1 MKFWVKIFRQSVL
14 LFFVFINLAG
24 VIIVEKSF
32 DNSLRQ
38 SLESVID
45 KYKDI
50 ENNLYLNADYLIDV
64 DVTNHRNL
72 EKWVD
77 IIIKGY
83 TLNLNDEPYY
93 IELYTDQNELIL
105 SDWKEEI
112 SDKRQEIELVKR
124 GGKQFIIRKI
134 NHKRYVFVSGLIN
147 LKNTDF
153 KLVLSKNI
161 ETVYLRRKEDYQYF
175 LTVSM
180 GITVILS
187 AGMILISKKL
197 TQPLVVLSEISK
209 EIAMGDYSRR
219 IIESGSDDEVG
230 VLEMNFNKM
239 VDVIEDNILELQN
252 HNDSKQ
258 RFIDSLNHEIKTP
271 ITSIIGYSE
280 LLLKGKVD
288 EEMQR
293 QALLYINSEAR
304 RLSLLNSTLL
314 KLTLI
319 REEKSERECLSVLN
333 VVQNATNALKYK
345 LNSKGIRLKL
355 SVEDIEICGDRNQI
369 EVLLINLLDNAC
381 KASHEDGTI
390 GITGTYSADE
400 DCYVMRIRDYGIGMA
415 KEDLKKIIEPFYMVD
430 KARTRKDYG
439 IGLGLALC
447 NEICKKHQIEMMFE
461 SELGSGTEVILKFCR
476 ESIML

>member
-1 MKFWVKIFRQSVL
+1 MKFWVKIFWQSII
-14 LFFVFINLAG
+14 LFFVFMNLAG
-24 VIIVEKSF
+24 IILVEKSF
-32 DNSLRQ
+32 DNSLRGA
-38 SLESVID
+38 LESVID

-50 ENNLYLNADYLIDV
+50 ENNLYLNADYMIDV

-83 TLNLNDEPYY
+83 TLNLYEDYYY
-93 IELYTDQNELIL
+93 IELYTDKNEPIL

-112 SDKRQEIELVKR
+112 SGLRQEIELAK
-124 GGKQFIIRKI
+124 GDTKKFIIREI
-134 NHKRYVFVSGLIN
+134 DHKRYVFVSGIIN

-161 ETVYLRRKEDYQYF
+161 ETVYLRRTEDYQFF
-175 LTVSM
+175 LSVSM
-180 GITVILS
+180 FITVILS
-187 AGMILISKKL
+187 VGMLLISKKL
-197 TQPLVVLSEISK
+197 TRPLVDLSEISK
-209 EIAMGDYSRR
+209 EIAKGDYSRR
-219 IIESGSDDEVG
+219 IVESGSDDEVG

-239 VDVIEDNILELQN
+239 VDVIEDNIVELKK
-252 HNDSKQ
+252 HNQSKQ

-293 QALLYINSEAR
+293 QALLYMNSEAR
-304 RLSLLNSTLL
+304 RLSILNSTLL

-319 REEKSERECLSVLN
+319 REEKSEHEYLSLLN
-333 VVQNATNALKYK
+333 VVQNAANALKYK
-345 LNSKGIRLKL
+345 LNSKKIQLKII
-355 SVEDIEICGDRNQI
+355 VEDVRICGDKNEI
-369 EVLLINLLDNAC
+369 ELLLINLLDNAY
-381 KASHEDGTI
+381 KASEEASNI
-390 GITGTYSADE
+390 IITGAYSAEE
-400 DCYVMRIRDYGIGMA
+400 DCYIIRIRDEGIGMA
-415 KEDLKKIIEPFYMVD
+415 KEDLQKIIEPFYMVD
-430 KARTRKDYG
+430 KARTRKDHG

-447 NEICKKHQIEMMFE
+447 NEICKKHQIKMSFT
-461 SELGSGTEVILKFCR
+461 SELGSGTEVTLKIVR